1 METNGESREYCMD
14 SNDES
19 KVIKI
24 KHKDLDKF
32 LVVMKYMMDERP
44 DLNEGLM
51 EFYCYLLDK
60 RNDAYYDKQI
70 MMDSHS
76 ESMDSNDE
84 SMDSNDE
91 SMDSHSESNDES
103 IAISLDELIWDMG
116 MNLPSWE
123 LDSNDEESMDKLD
136 SHSESNGESNDE
148 S

>member
-76 ESMDSNDE
+76 ESMD
-84 SMDSNDE
+84 
-91 SMDSHSESNDES
+91 ES

-123 LDSNDEESMDKLD
+123 LDSNDESMDKLD

>member
-1 METNGESREYCMD
+1 M
-14 SNDES
+14 
-19 KVIKI
+19 IKI

-70 MMDSHS
+70 VKSAPNLGNKEKEVNED
-76 ESMDSNDE
+76 
-84 SMDSNDE
+84 
-91 SMDSHSESNDES
+91 

-116 MNLPSWE
+116 MNLPSW
-123 LDSNDEESMDKLD
+123 DDDE
-136 SHSESNGESNDE
+136 
-148 S
+148 

>member
-1 METNGESREYCMD
+1 
-14 SNDES
+14 
-19 KVIKI
+19 VIKI

-70 MMDSHS
+70 VM
-76 ESMDSNDE
+76 ESKSK
-84 SMDSNDE
+84 SKS
-91 SMDSHSESNDES
+91 ES

-116 MNLPSWE
+116 MNLPSW
-123 LDSNDEESMDKLD
+123 DDDE
-136 SHSESNGESNDE
+136 
-148 S
+148 

>member
-60 RNDAYYDKQI
+60 RSDAYYDKQI
-70 MMDSHS
+70 M
-76 ESMDSNDE
+76 MDSNDE

-91 SMDSHSESNDES
+91 SMDSNDESNDES

-123 LDSNDEESMDKLD
+123 LDSNDESMDKLD